1 MATGYWA
8 LGSNIQSFSS
18 SCLLCGQEGF
28 RDVHSLTNHIDAG
41 CPLVIWDFADEEQD
55 DQTLT
60 LTSVFDQVDNADEE
74 QDDQS
79 LTLTSVFDQV
89 DNADEEQDDQSLT
102 LTSVFDQVDNAD
114 EEIWNEVQDPV
125 PHVSARS
132 LNYQKDMCRR
142 LIEDYFQEI
151 GGPSLKEDNP
161 STYYLTHP
169 FCERHIIVL
178 ILVWFLDDDEE
189 REYLKRFISSD
200 QTISLSELVGDELEK
215 NYHPL
220 PLSLWKELETLM
232 LKLYIEELP

>member
-41 CPLVIWDFADEEQD
+41 CPLVIWDF
-55 DQTLT
+55 
-60 LTSVFDQVDNADEE
+60 
-74 QDDQS
+74 
-79 LTLTSVFDQV
+79 
-89 DNADEEQDDQSLT
+89 ADEEQDDQSLT